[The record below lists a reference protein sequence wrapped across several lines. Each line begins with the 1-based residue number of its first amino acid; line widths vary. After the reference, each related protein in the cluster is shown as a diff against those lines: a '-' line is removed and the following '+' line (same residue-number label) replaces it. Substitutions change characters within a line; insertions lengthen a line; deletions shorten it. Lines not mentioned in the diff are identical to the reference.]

1 MYLLS
6 RLRGICSVESLRIL
20 VADDEP
26 LIALSLTAM
35 LKKVGHK
42 VVACVHSGHEAVE
55 QTKVLCPDLILME
68 IKMGDLDG
76 IEATRRILAHNPVPV
91 VTMTG
96 QSHLELIEKA
106 EAAGVSGFLVK
117 PITEDDLISAILL
130 ARSRFKQ
137 LQALTQEVMTL
148 KETIKNQKLIAQAK
162 GIIMQKERLTEA
174 EAYQLI
180 QRQSR
185 NDNIPMAKLAEAII
199 TADKLLNPKKPER
212 NSPAH

>member
-1 MYLLS
+1 M
-6 RLRGICSVESLRIL
+6 ESLRIL

-35 LKKVGHK
+35 LKKAGHK

-55 QTKVLCPDLILME
+55 QTKVLSPDLILME

-117 PITEDDLISAILL
+117 PITEDDLIPALLL

-137 LQALTQEVMTL
+137 LQALTHEVMTL